1 MDALEDVGQ
10 GGTPAPDAYALAIG
24 APGYDVGGHN
34 DAGWVGF
41 LAAIDG
47 GNVAISATQDTPGI
61 PGAAEAGD
69 RFGAAISINY
79 LSDGG
84 GFATDRSML
93 PSVHR
98 TRMSDRRRMPVR

>member
-41 LAAIDG
+41 LAALDG
-47 GNVAISATQDTPGI
+47 GNVASLGHSGHPRH
-61 PGAAEAGD
+61 P
-69 RFGAAISINY
+69 RR
-79 LSDGG
+79 GG
-84 GFATDRSML
+84 NR
-93 PSVHR
+93 
-98 TRMSDRRRMPVR
+98 